1 MRPGI
6 NLEIE
11 IFIFK
16 AKRRSNT
23 LVPNTLSHIDPDTAR
38 ALKLWV
44 VMNRAAATVAKAL
57 RGQVEAHGLGL
68 TEFGVL
74 EVLLH
79 KGALPISA
87 IGGNI
92 LLTSGSMTYVID
104 KLEKRGWIA
113 RRACGEDRRVTYI
126 DLTEEGRSV
135 IEPVFQEHAAFL
147 RDLFVGLDAGEQET
161 ATRLLRRL
169 GLHIRDRDAVPAV

>member
-1 MRPGI
+1 
-6 NLEIE
+6 
-11 IFIFK
+11 
-16 AKRRSNT
+16 
-23 LVPNTLSHIDPDTAR
+23 VPETLSHIHPDTAR

-44 VMNRAAATVAKAL
+44 VMNRASATVAKAL
-57 RGQVEAHGLGL
+57 RSQVEARGLGL

-126 DLTEEGRSV
+126 DLTAEGRSV
-135 IEPVFQEHAAFL
+135 IEPVFKEHAELL
-147 RDLFVGLDAGEQET
+147 RDLFVGIDPEEQET
-161 ATRLLRRL
+161 ATQLLRRL
-169 GLHIRDRDAVPAV
+169 GLHVRDRSAVTAA

>member
-1 MRPGI
+1 M
-6 NLEIE
+6 
-11 IFIFK
+11 
-16 AKRRSNT
+16 
-23 LVPNTLSHIDPDTAR
+23 PNTLSHTNPDTAR

-44 VMNRAAATVAKAL
+44 VMNRASATVAKAL

-126 DLTEEGRSV
+126 DLTPEGRSV
-135 IEPVFQEHAAFL
+135 IEPVFDEHAGFL
-147 RDLFVGLDAGEQET
+147 QDLFTGLNAQEQET
-161 ATRLLRRL
+161 ATSLLRRL
-169 GLHIRDRDAVPAV
+169 GLYVRDRESVVAV

>member
-1 MRPGI
+1 M
-6 NLEIE
+6 
-11 IFIFK
+11 
-16 AKRRSNT
+16 S
-23 LVPNTLSHIDPDTAR
+23 NTLSHTNPDTAR

-44 VMNRAAATVAKAL
+44 VMNRASATVAKAL

-126 DLTEEGRSV
+126 DLTPEGRSV
-135 IEPVFQEHAAFL
+135 IEPVFDEHAGFL
-147 RDLFVGLDAGEQET
+147 QDLFTGLNAQEQET
-161 ATRLLRRL
+161 ATSLLRRL
-169 GLHIRDRDAVPAV
+169 GLYVRDRESVAAV

>member
-1 MRPGI
+1 MTST
-6 NLEIE
+6 N
-11 IFIFK
+11 
-16 AKRRSNT
+16 S
-23 LVPNTLSHIDPDTAR
+23 DTAR

-44 VMNRAAATVAKAL
+44 VMNRASATVAKAL
-57 RGQVEAHGLGL
+57 RVQVEAHGLSF

-104 KLEKRGWIA
+104 KLEKRGWIS
-113 RRACGEDRRVTYI
+113 RRACGEDRRITYV
-126 DLTEEGRSV
+126 DLTQEGRNIIV
-135 IEPVFQEHAAFL
+135 PVFEEHAAFL
-147 RDLFVGLDAGEQET
+147 RDLMTGLEPEEQEKT
-161 ATRLLRRL
+161 TDLLRRL
-169 GLHIRDRDAVPAV
+169 GLHVRDRESVTAD